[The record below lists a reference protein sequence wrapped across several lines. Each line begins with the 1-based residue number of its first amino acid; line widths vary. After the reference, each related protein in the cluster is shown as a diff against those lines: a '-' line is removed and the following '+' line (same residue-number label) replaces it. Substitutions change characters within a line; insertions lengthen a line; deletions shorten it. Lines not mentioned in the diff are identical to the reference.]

1 VGSNPTPRT
10 IFEHPAIDEILTKY
24 LNYLLCK
31 KSLKPATIKRK
42 VKTIK
47 SLLKHG
53 VELPNPDNV
62 IAFLNPCSWASGT
75 KDITI
80 DAYRDYL
87 NMLGLT
93 EVKLPHIRREETLP
107 FVPLEEE
114 LDSVISSVRTKMAT
128 FLRVLK
134 DTGARPIEAW
144 TLKWTDVSTTGKCVT
159 ITPAKYSHARKL
171 GITEQTLN
179 MLLVL
184 PKKNQYVFS
193 PSGQRDRFADELE
206 HFAINFVKAR
216 TRVANKMQNP
226 RIRLISL
233 RTFRHWKATM
243 LYHRT
248 KDILFVKESLGH
260 VNIQNTLRY
269 IHLANAVATIQGEYT
284 CKAAKTV
291 KEASELIENGFEYI
305 CELDDAR
312 LFRKRK

>member
-1 VGSNPTPRT
+1 
-10 IFEHPAIDEILTKY
+10 
-24 LNYLLCK
+24 
-31 KSLKPATIKRK
+31 
-42 VKTIK
+42 
-47 SLLKHG
+47 LKHG

-62 IAFLNPCSWASGT
+62 VAFLNTCGWASGT

-80 DAYRDYL
+80 NAYRDYL

-114 LDSVISSVRTKMAT
+114 LDAIISSVRTKMAA

-144 TLKWTDVSTTGKCVT
+144 TLAWTDISTTSKCVT

-179 MLLVL
+179 MLLAL
-184 PKKNQYVFS
+184 PKKNKHVFS
-193 PSGQRDRFADELE
+193 PSSQKERFGDELE

-216 TRVANKMQNP
+216 TSVANKLQNP
-226 RIRLISL
+226 RIKLISL

-269 IHLANAVATIQGEYT
+269 IHLANAVATIQDEYV
-284 CKAAKTV
+284 CKVAQSIE
-291 KEASELIENGFEYI
+291 EATHLVESVFEYVT
-305 CELDDAR
+305 EMAGVK